1 MIMAHTISK
10 ISARKVILKTIA
22 FLAFF
27 IFCDSGV
34 SAAKLKIDSSSEN
47 TEYRESLFPNKSRS
61 LADSHFTWG
70 AEVGTSIDMTGHD
83 MSTFD
88 LDALVGYKNSFL
100 NIAGIGAGVHR
111 AVQSGNNFVPIYA
124 VIQTSFRKRPSLFFL
139 NAKFGYSFN
148 TIQDSPTFGDFV
160 SALGVGLNLSK
171 TRIARTYILL
181 SVGYRYFNERHKVYV
196 DKLTTHYVYMT
207 HLSFGINF

>member
-1 MIMAHTISK
+1 MRSIISNM
-10 ISARKVILKTIA
+10 SVRKVICKTIA
-22 FLAFF
+22 FLVLF
-27 IFCDSGV
+27 IYPYFSL
-34 SAAKLKIDSSSEN
+34 AAAENN
-47 TEYRESLFPNKSRS
+47 TEKSKQAEQRESLFPHKSRS

-88 LDALVGYKNSFL
+88 LDALIGYKNSFL

-124 VIQTSFRKRPSLFFL
+124 VIQTSFRNKPSLFFL

-148 TIQDSPTFGDFV
+148 TINDSPTFGDFV
-160 SALGVGLNLSK
+160 SALGVGLNLSRS
-171 TRIARTYILL
+171 RIARTYVLL
-181 SVGYRYFNERHKVYV
+181 SVGYRYFNERHKSYV
-196 DKLTTHYVYMT
+196 DKLSTHYVYMA